1 MVKTPPSNAGGVSLV
16 PCWRAKIPHGLWPK
30 NQNIKQKQYCNKF
43 NKDFKNGPRQKR
55 NLKKILIC
63 KFHHPCWLYVYWLVS
78 LLVIGLIALFCK
90 SSNFSLNAICYE
102 LCSWLFG
109 FCYLPF
115 SSVQLLSRVWLFV
128 TPWIAACQA
137 SLSITNSRSSFKL
150 MSIESVMP
158 SSHLILLFNRQL
170 HYLPSAWF
178 LRLNFQLCYEGSKWI
193 FTLELI

>member
-1 MVKTPPSNAGGVSLV
+1 VVKTPPSNAGGVSLV

-63 KFHHPCWLYVYWLVS
+63 KFHHPCWLCVYWLVS
-78 LLVIGLIALFCK
+78 LLVIGLVVLFCK

-115 SSVQLLSRVWLFV
+115 SSVQFSRSVVSDSLRPHELQHSRPPCPSP
-128 TPWIAACQA
+128 TPGVH
-137 SLSITNSRSSFKL
+137 SNSR
-150 MSIESVMP
+150 P
-158 SSHLILLFNRQL
+158 SSRWWHPAISSCYLTGNYITCHQL
-170 HYLPSAWF
+170 DFWD
-178 LRLNFQLCYEGSKWI
+178 
-193 FTLELI
+193 